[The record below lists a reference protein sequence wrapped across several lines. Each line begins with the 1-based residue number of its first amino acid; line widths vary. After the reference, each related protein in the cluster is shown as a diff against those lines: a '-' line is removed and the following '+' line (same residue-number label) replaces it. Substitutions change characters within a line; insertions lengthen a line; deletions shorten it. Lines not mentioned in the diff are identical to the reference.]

1 MPTVVHFEIPADDPE
16 RARRFYYE
24 MFGWQIEKI
33 PGMEYWLINTTGGN
47 PIGGGLMRRESP
59 KQTITNY
66 IDVSSIDE
74 FIEKTKSLGG
84 KALVSKKAVP
94 GMGYYA
100 ICLDPEGN
108 TFGIWEDSKEAR

>member
-1 MPTVVHFEIPADDPE
+1 MSTVVHFEIPADDPE

-33 PGMEYWLINTTGGN
+33 PGMEYWLINTTGEN